1 LNEQSLIEA
10 HPPASPRRGWIDHAK
25 GLCIILVVMM
35 HTALGVEKEIGQT
48 GFLHAIVAWTKPFRM
63 PDFFLL
69 SGYLAAGI
77 GAMHWRSFV
86 DRKVLRY
93 VYFYVLWLA
102 ILITLKVGMTP
113 LSGPANFISAFAFG
127 LIEPFATLWFIY
139 ILPFFMLAAKLAKGR
154 HAYLIGVSAILLHL
168 WAAAYPV
175 GGAYAMISQATAST
189 SINSFALF
197 FVFFL
202 AGYLGRQSIDALLT
216 MAGRRPFLSVVT
228 LIIWV
233 GLHSYSLHLGIAG
246 VPGLTILFGLL
257 GGLAV
262 AFLALLFNRA
272 NGFGWLAYCGRYS
285 LPIYL
290 AFVIPMAASRELL
303 ARTDFAKYPDLMMIL
318 VLFIAI
324 LVPLV
329 LERAVRGRRLGFLFS
344 RPAWARAFI
353 IREEI

>member
-1 LNEQSLIEA
+1 MNKQTLIEA
-10 HPPASPRRGWIDHAK
+10 PLPASPRRGWIDHAK

-77 GAMHWRSFV
+77 GVLSWRSFV

-93 VYFYVLWLA
+93 TYFYVLWLA
-102 ILITLKVGMTP
+102 ILTTLKAGTTF
-113 LSGPANFISAFAFG
+113 LAAPANVISAFAFG
-127 LIEPFATLWFIY
+127 LIEPFSTLWFIY
-139 ILPFFMLAAKLAKGR
+139 VLPFFMLAAKLAKGKL
-154 HAYLIGVSAILLHL
+154 AYLIGVSAILLHL
-168 WAAAYPV
+168 WSAAYPF
-175 GGAYAMISQATAST
+175 GGAYAMTSQATTST
-189 SINSFALF
+189 AINSISLF

-202 AGYLGRQSIDALLT
+202 AGYLGRHWIDALLET
-216 MAGRRPFLSVVT
+216 ASRKLSLSVAT
-228 LIIWV
+228 LAIWV
-233 GLHSYSLHLGIAG
+233 GLHSYTWHLGITG

-262 AFLALLFNRA
+262 ALLALLLDRV
-272 NGFGWLAYCGRYS
+272 NGFGWLAYCGRHS

-290 AFVIPMAASRELL
+290 AFVIPMAASREIL
-303 ARTDFAKYPDLMMIL
+303 ASTDFAKYPDLMMIL
-318 VLFIAI
+318 VLFVAI

-329 LERAVRGRRLGFLFS
+329 IERAVRGRQLGFLFA

-353 IREEI
+353 TREGI